1 MGLSKRYSEYACQ
14 KRKARLRTLPFEY
27 DRPLS
32 KEHPPD
38 SGVTV
43 CSVAAEGQMTG
54 ASYGSLRLGW
64 PQFWLLIAILGGM
77 LALVAFVL
85 FAIASSL

>member
-14 KRKARLRTLPFEY
+14 KQGQVADSAIRQY

-43 CSVAAEGQMTG
+43 YSVAAEGQMTG

>member
-1 MGLSKRYSEYACQ
+1 
-14 KRKARLRTLPFEY
+14 
-27 DRPLS
+27 
-32 KEHPPD
+32 
-38 SGVTV
+38 
-43 CSVAAEGQMTG
+43 MTG
-54 ASYGSLRLGW
+54 ASYGSLHLGW